1 MESPLKQPQQES
13 TLNNNIA
20 KELIWRRN
28 APYFYQ
34 TLYTQVM
41 EWPSLTVEWWTDEFV
56 NSDLNMK
63 DDDKSLCYVTYGTH
77 TSGEEK
83 NYLVMAKVYLPN
95 QQYIKKMYR
104 DSKHDFIQ
112 SLSKQVKQ

>member
-1 MESPLKQPQQES
+1 ML
-13 TLNNNIA
+13 
-20 KELIWRRN
+20 
-28 APYFYQ
+28 
-34 TLYTQVM
+34 

-63 DDDKSLCYVTYGTH
+63 DDKTLCYVTYGTH

-95 QQYIKKMYR
+95 QQYIKKLYR
-104 DSKHDFIQ
+104 DSKYLFHTGPIKASDAIKKND
-112 SLSKQVKQ
+112 SSME